1 MSFLCRKA
9 VTLGGKRY
17 EAGNEIPEEAVLSS
31 RKRALIANGYIAEM
45 NVEQKAVAPDGATLF
60 TQEELEAKVAEA
72 VSEIKKELEE
82 AQQYVAELK
91 ETDPG
96 AYDGV
101 VIVSIGTAGEGENEQ
116 AMALPLKPEELQQAF
131 AIMQLN
137 AEDGA
142 KEIANVVSENV
153 LILLHAVDSRS
164 TIKKAAKTQADTLST
179 INGNLDGAGAGNAP
193 TDPK

>member
-1 MSFLCRKA
+1 MSFLCKKA
-9 VTLGGKRY
+9 LTLGTKRY
-17 EAGNEIPEEAVLSS
+17 EPGNEIPEEAVLSS
-31 RKRALIANGYIAEM
+31 RKRALIAHGYIAEM

-179 INGNLDGAGAGNAP
+179 INSNLDGAGAGNAP